1 MDTTEYATSR
11 MATYFENAFMAPLF
25 EPPEIK
31 LQRQTLAA
39 QMLAEITDWLAAG
52 QCADAL
58 NTLLGYAITDLML
71 RDERFH
77 ATLLRCML
85 SAETVT
91 VALPQYLGILHR
103 DTAAVLP
110 DILPT
115 VFAQPG
121 VHMIPLD
128 VLVDSVI
135 ASQLDEEFT
144 SVAYFTFLP
153 YCIHC
158 CKELTPAQAQW
169 IIDRRYCAAS
179 YIMPLVVGINARLM
193 QEKLSVSQHTLLKET
208 LLGVRIGRTEV
219 EKTIR
224 VFVTSNDRFKH
235 NLHKNARA
243 VLSSLL
249 QVI

>member
-1 MDTTEYATSR
+1 MDTAEYATSR

-58 NTLLGYAITDLML
+58 NVLLGYALTDLML

-77 ATLLRCML
+77 ATLLHRML
-85 SAETVT
+85 SAETVAAT
-91 VALPQYLGILHR
+91 LPQYLGMLHR

-110 DILPT
+110 DILPN
-115 VFAQPG
+115 VFAQLG

-153 YCIHC
+153 YCVHC
-158 CKELTPAQAQW
+158 CKELAPAQAQW
-169 IIDRRYCAAS
+169 VVDRRYCAAS
-179 YIMPLVVGINARLM
+179 YIMPLVVGLNARM
-193 QEKLSVSQHTLLKET
+193 QQGKLSAAQYTLLKET

-224 VFVTSNDRFKH
+224 VFVTDNDRQCA
-235 NLHKNARA
+235 NLHKNTRA
-243 VLSSLL
+243 ILSSIL
-249 QVI
+249 QII